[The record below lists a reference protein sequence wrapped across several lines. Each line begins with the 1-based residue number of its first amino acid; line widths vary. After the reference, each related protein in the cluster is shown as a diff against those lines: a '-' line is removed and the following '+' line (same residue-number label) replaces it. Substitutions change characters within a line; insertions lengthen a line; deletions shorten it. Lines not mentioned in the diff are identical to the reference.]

1 MQVYELLFQHHHF
14 QNSYSVY
21 VKIHHNLI
29 LVWPQKRFHHEQK
42 EIKKHQEVLV
52 LNYV

>member
-21 VKIHHNLI
+21 VKIHHNLNFS
-29 LVWPQKRFHHEQK
+29 LAPKRFHHEQK